1 MRAPVILATAE
12 MTLGDRATEYD
23 QPGGERAGQAVAVAF
38 NALTGQSLTA
48 AHVYQIMALVKQV
61 RFWSQPGFNRD
72 HPVDCAAFV
81 ALMGEARAEEAAQH
95 AAADREAA

>member
-1 MRAPVILATAE
+1 MHAPVILAAAE
-12 MTLGDRATEYD
+12 FELGERAQTYD

-38 NALTGQSLTA
+38 NAITGHSLTA

-81 ALMGEARAEEAAQH
+81 ALMGESRAQEAAER
-95 AAADREAA
+95 AAGEGW